1 MSRAPGRAA
10 RPARV
15 FAAQVVLLARGR
27 RWVPLAAAL
36 ALSGLVAAVL
46 PVLPGVRF
54 RWEGGPAAPGMA
66 VLLAYPPAVLAAIL
80 WASVVWRGERP
91 RSRDAHWVLPVDQAT
106 HEMLR
111 VVAGAAWLLPGVA
124 ALVAFLSLAG
134 GAAGRHLLFPWVAL
148 LYLTSSLTCYLL
160 TSALALRT
168 ARPVASLALGLAA
181 WAAAIAALQ
190 RAGLGRVAALL
201 AGVFDGRA
209 GLWTALG
216 APFDVATTGG
226 SPRLAGDPRRWAMA
240 MLLWLA
246 VSSLLVAAAAWARR
260 ERHHATPPLPRSPES
275 VPPRRLSSP

>member
-1 MSRAPGRAA
+1 
-10 RPARV
+10 V

-36 ALSGLVAAVL
+36 ALSGLIAAVL

-54 RWEGGPAAPGMA
+54 RWEGGPAGAPGMA

-106 HEMLR
+106 HELLR
-111 VVAGAAWLLPGVA
+111 VAAGAAWLLPGIA
-124 ALVAFLSLAG
+124 ALVAFLALAS
-134 GAAGRHLLFPWVAL
+134 GAEGRRLLFPWVAL

-168 ARPVASLALGLAA
+168 ARPIASLALGLAA
-181 WAAAIAALQ
+181 WAAAIVALQ
-190 RAGLGRVAALL
+190 RGGLGLVAALL

-226 SPRLAGDPRRWAMA
+226 SPRLAGDVGRWAVA

-246 VSSLLVAAAAWARR
+246 VSALLVAAAAWARR
-260 ERHHATPPLPRSPES
+260 ERHHATPPLPRSPRS
-275 VPPRRLSSP
+275 APPRRPTST